1 MVKSLALPLAPL
13 QHRVVVLLPQVVLVL
28 TLDKDIQVVLVDLEE
43 DLLHHMVL
51 VAHLQSQGTHTDQVV
66 PLQVALP
73 GVPLDLV
80 VHQVV
85 LEALLTILD
94 LEAHLRMEVLMVL
107 AQVLMVLLLTEQWE
121 DILVLEDH
129 PCLGVQEALLPVPLE
144 DLHHQDPLVPQV
156 GQVLVHTVAQ
166 LQTSRSCRTPSTR
179 WRRGG

>member
-13 QHRVVVLLPQVVLVL
+13 QHRVVVLPLQVVLVL
-28 TLDKDIQVVLVDLEE
+28 TLDKDIQVVLVDLE

-51 VAHLQSQGTHTDQVV
+51 VAHLQSQGTHTDQVA
-66 PLQVALP
+66 PLLVALP
-73 GVPLDLV
+73 GVLLVLV

-85 LEALLTILD
+85 LEARLIILD
-94 LEAHLRMEVLMVL
+94 LEDHLHMEVLMVL
-107 AQVLMVLLLTEQWE
+107 AQVLMALLPTEQWE

-129 PCLGVQEALLPVPLE
+129 PCPEVQEALLPVPLE

>member
-13 QHRVVVLLPQVVLVL
+13 QHRVVVLLLQVVPVL
-28 TLDKDIQVVLVDLEE
+28 TLDKDIQVVLVDLE

-73 GVPLDLV
+73 EAPLDLV
-80 VHQVV
+80 VPQVV

-94 LEAHLRMEVLMVL
+94 LEDHLHMEVLMVL

-144 DLHHQDPLVPQV
+144 DLHHQDPLVHQV

-166 LQTSRSCRTPSTR
+166 PQTSRSCRTPSTR

>member
-1 MVKSLALPLAPL
+1 VVKSLALPLAPL

-28 TLDKDIQVVLVDLEE
+28 TLDKDIQVVLVDLE

-73 GVPLDLV
+73 GVLLDLV

-85 LEALLTILD
+85 LEALLIILD
-94 LEAHLRMEVLMVL
+94 LEDHLHMEVLMVL

-129 PCLGVQEALLPVPLE
+129 PCLEVQEALLPVPLE